1 MVSETSKSF
10 LALISSNEIDA
21 KINETLEKVGKFV
34 KATRSYIFRFDDVEH
49 NIISCVNEWCA
60 EGIPPTIEEMQSVRV
75 DVEPLWV
82 EHLKTF
88 EPIIIPLT
96 DSLPPESKVMKA
108 LLDAHNVKAFL
119 AVPMIFQDQIKGIFG
134 FDSGVPRNWD
144 KNDISLIQTIAE
156 IFLYVYNRRQAEI
169 DYHNLFFNMI
179 DAFAYHKII
188 TDENGEPIDYEYV
201 DVNPSFTRLTGL
213 RREDVIGKRATE
225 VIPSLDFDLIKKF
238 GETAVYGKNIVFED
252 DMGIKD
258 KYFLINAYR
267 PMEGFFVTSFSD
279 ITERKKIE
287 QKLYESEEM
296 YRTFVTHSNLAIFK
310 VTLDGKINYVN
321 DYFVKIL
328 GYESEEQILHTSAFD
343 HIHPDS
349 VETVQK
355 AWQKKVNEEEIHAQ
369 KIRVIKK
376 NGDLLEIELKAAL
389 LFDAEKRPISFFCI
403 AWQR

>member
-1 MVSETSKSF
+1 MVSETSKGF
-10 LALISSNEIDA
+10 LAISSHEIDA
-21 KINETLEKVGKFV
+21 KINETLEKLGKFV
-34 KATRSYIFRFDDVEH
+34 KADRSYVFRFDDAEH
-49 NIISCVNEWCA
+49 TIISCTNEWCA
-60 EGIPPTIEEMQSVRV
+60 EGISTTIEEMQNVTV
-75 DVEPLWV
+75 TVEPLWV
-82 EHLKTF
+82 EHLKTYK
-88 EPIIIPLT
+88 PIIIT
-96 DSLPPESKVMKA
+96 SIESLPPESKVMKA
-108 LLDAHNVKAFL
+108 LLESHNVKAFL
-119 AVPMIFQDQIKGIFG
+119 AVPMILKGEIKGIFG
-134 FDSGVPRNWD
+134 FDSGVPRDWD
-144 KNDISLIQTIAE
+144 ENDISLIQTIAE
-156 IFLYVYNRRQAEI
+156 IFLYVLNRRQAEI
-169 DYHNLFFNMI
+169 DYQNLFFNMI

-188 TDENGEPIDYEYV
+188 TDENGEPIDYVYL

-238 GETAVYGKNIVFED
+238 GETAIYGKNIVFED
-252 DMGIKD
+252 DMGFPKR
-258 KYFLINAYR
+258 YFLINAYR
-267 PMEGFFVTSFSD
+267 QMDGYFVTSFSD
-279 ITERKKIE
+279 ITDRKKAE
-287 QKLYESEEM
+287 EKLYESEEM
-296 YRTFVTHSNLAIFK
+296 YRTFVENSNLAIFK

-403 AWQR
+403 AWQK